1 MNQPAP
7 PPLLNIELPT
17 QTGTAPAPAPDPL
30 LAALGKVGQIER
42 VGKVVEAYGTLIRA
56 TGLRAA
62 IGELCELRNPP
73 EAGGDPG
80 FRLQAEVVGVSRQHA
95 VLTPL
100 GPLDGVSPTT
110 QVYATGRQA
119 SVRAGKRLLGRI
131 LDAHGEPIDGRGP
144 IAVPGGPPV
153 VDVPIYAASPNPL
166 SRTVIDQPFATGVR
180 AIDTV
185 MTAGIGQRIG
195 IFAVAGGGKSTLLGM
210 LARGASADVNVVA
223 LVGERGREV
232 NEFIHDNL
240 GAKGMAKSVIVVAT
254 SDRPALERSRAAWVA
269 TAIAEHF
276 RDHGKKVLLMVDSVT
291 RFARALRDVGLAIG
305 EPPARRGFPPS
316 VFSAMPRLFER
327 AGNND
332 KGSITAFY
340 TVLMEGEDGDDPI
353 VEEVRSILDGH
364 IILSRKLAAA
374 YHYPAIDV
382 LTSLSR
388 TMPRVVQPAQMRA
401 AGQLRKYLAKH
412 QDIELLLQLG
422 EYKKG
427 SDPDADIAIAKI
439 EPIRKLLQQS
449 SDDIADFGQS
459 VSALQRLF

>member
-1 MNQPAP
+1 MSDPRPVPDQDIASV
-7 PPLLNIELPT
+7 LE
-17 QTGTAPAPAPDPL
+17 GGHDPL
-30 LAALGKVGQIER
+30 LAALGKVRQIER

-56 TGLRAA
+56 TGLKAA

-73 EAGGDPG
+73 DGGDQD
-80 FRLQAEVVGVSRQHA
+80 FRLMAEVVGVSRQHA
-95 VLTPL
+95 LLTPL
-100 GPLDGVSPTT
+100 GALDGISPST

-119 SVRAGKRLLGRI
+119 SVRAGDGLLGRI
-131 LDAHGEPIDGRGP
+131 LDAHGDPIDGKGP
-144 IAVPGGPPV
+144 IAVPGGPAV

-166 SRTVIDQPFATGVR
+166 ARNLIDEPFATGVR

-185 MTAGIGQRIG
+185 MTAGVGQRIG

-240 GAKGMAKSVIVVAT
+240 GAQGMAKSVIVVAT

-276 RDHGKKVLLMVDSVT
+276 RDQGKRVLLLVDSVT

-340 TVLMEGEDGDDPI
+340 TVLMEGEDGDDPV

-364 IILSRKLAAA
+364 IVLSRKLAAA

-388 TMPRVVQPAQMRA
+388 TMPRVVEGAQLRA

-427 SDPDADIAIAKI
+427 SDPDADVAIQKI

-449 SDDIADFGQS
+449 SSDIADFGQS
-459 VSALQRLF
+459 VAALGKLFP

>member
-1 MNQPAP
+1 MTGPK
-7 PPLLNIELPT
+7 PLASIDL
-17 QTGTAPAPAPDPL
+17 APALASAAQAPDPL
-30 LAALGKVGQIER
+30 LSALGRVRNIER

-56 TGLRAA
+56 TGLKAA

-73 EAGGDPG
+73 DGGDPD
-80 FRLQAEVVGVSRQHA
+80 FRLAAEVVGVSRQHA

-100 GPLDGVSPTT
+100 GALDGVSPSTE
-110 QVYATGRQA
+110 VYATGRQA
-119 SVRAGKRLLGRI
+119 SVRAGDGLLGRI
-131 LDAHGEPIDGRGP
+131 LDAHGEPIDGKGP
-144 IAVPGGPPV
+144 IAVPGGPGAV
-153 VDVPIYAASPNPL
+153 EVPIYAASPNPL
-166 SRTVIDQPFATGVR
+166 SRKLIERPFATGVR

-185 MTAGIGQRIG
+185 MTAGEGQRVG

-210 LARGASADVNVVA
+210 LARGGSADVNVIA

-232 NEFIHDNL
+232 NEFIQDNL
-240 GAKGMAKSVIVVAT
+240 GAAGLAKSVIVVAT

-276 RDHGKKVLLMVDSVT
+276 RDQGKSVMLLVDSIT

-316 VFSAMPRLFER
+316 VFTALPRLFER

-340 TVLMEGEDGDDPI
+340 TVLMEDEHGDDPI

-364 IILSRKLAAA
+364 IVLSRKLAAA

-388 TMPRVVQPAQMRA
+388 TMPRVTDDAQQRA

-427 SDPDADIAIAKI
+427 TDPDADIAIQKI
-439 EPIRKLLQQS
+439 DPIRKLLQQS
-449 SDDIADFGQS
+449 STDLADYGQS
-459 VSALQRLF
+459 VAALRKLFA

>member
-1 MNQPAP
+1 MNDKARSGIELAPRLQPAP
-7 PPLLNIELPT
+7 S
-17 QTGTAPAPAPDPL
+17 APDPL
-30 LAALGKVGQIER
+30 LAALGKVRQIER

-73 EAGGDPG
+73 DGGDPN
-80 FRLQAEVVGVSRQHA
+80 FRLLAEVVGVSRQHA

-100 GPLDGVSPTT
+100 GALDGVSPSTE
-110 QVYATGRQA
+110 VYATGQQA
-119 SVRAGKRLLGRI
+119 SVRVGDGLLGRV
-131 LDAHGEPIDGRGP
+131 LDAHGEPIDGKGP
-144 IAVPGGPPV
+144 IAVHGGPAV
-153 VDVPIYAASPNPL
+153 IDVPIYAASPNPL
-166 SRTVIDQPFATGVR
+166 TRSLIEEPFATGVR
-180 AIDTV
+180 ALDTV
-185 MTAGIGQRIG
+185 MTAGVGQRVG

-210 LARGASADVNVVA
+210 LARGASAEVNVIA

-232 NEFIHDNL
+232 NEFIRDNL
-240 GAKGMAKSVIVVAT
+240 GPQGMRKSIVVVAT

-276 RDHGKKVLLMVDSVT
+276 RDRGKRVLLLVDSVT
-291 RFARALRDVGLAIG
+291 RFARALRDVGLAVG

-316 VFSAMPRLFER
+316 VFSALPRLFER

-364 IILSRKLAAA
+364 VVLSRKLAAA

-388 TMPRVVQPAQMRA
+388 TMPRVVDEPHLRA

-427 SDPDADIAIAKI
+427 TDPDADIAIQKI
-439 EPIRKLLQQS
+439 EPIRKLLQQPATEL
-449 SDDIADFGQS
+449 ADFGQS
-459 VSALQRLF
+459 VTALRKLFA